1 MPGYQLNRRTLLTA
15 TMGAAASV
23 VALGSLHPAQAAAGL
38 PMTVYNRTGRF
49 RDDEVFFYVVGTDL
63 ATGQQ
68 GFVRADGAF
77 RPCALSDNGPDGF
90 ADLSIP
96 IGAGGSTSMTLPQM
110 SGRVYV
116 SIQQRLRFRVLL
128 DGAGRP
134 ALQYPAG
141 WVSGDPSF
149 SVLHDCA
156 EFTNNA
162 TGMFCNTTA
171 VDMFSIPLEIQ
182 LSGSQVQT
190 TGGLVGGGRDAVF
203 AGIAAV
209 PEFSRLIVGDNLR
222 VIAPGHGLDAGL
234 FPANYLDPLI
244 NDAWT
249 TYAGTDLRV
258 RTGDRSVTG
267 RVVGD
272 ALTFDGGV
280 RPVSRPSTRDV
291 LFCDGALA
299 APNDGVSGPVAA
311 VLGAALNRSTL
322 PDVPDQPTTS
332 ADTFY
337 RRPITNHYSRV
348 VHAAH
353 RDGKAYGFAFDD
365 VADFASYVQD
375 LAPTRFELTVGSFS

>member
-1 MPGYQLNRRTLLTA
+1 MTGHPLNRRTLLSAALT
-15 TMGAAASV
+15 AAA
-23 VALGSLHPAQAAAGL
+23 AARLGPWQPSRAAAGL
-38 PMTVYNRTGRF
+38 PMTVRNRTGRF

-68 GFVRADGAF
+68 GYVRADGVF

-90 ADLSIP
+90 ADLAVP
-96 IGAGGSTSMTLPQM
+96 IGAGGSTSMTLPRM

-116 SIQQRLRFRVLL
+116 SIQRRLRFRVVL

-141 WVSGDPSF
+141 WVTGDPNF
-149 SVLHDCA
+149 EVLHDCA
-156 EFTNNA
+156 EFTHSDA
-162 TGMFCNTTA
+162 GMFCNTTA

-182 LSGSQVQT
+182 LSGSRVQT
-190 TGGLVGGGRDAVF
+190 TGALVDGGRAAVF
-203 AGIAAV
+203 AGVAAV
-209 PEFSRLIVGDNLR
+209 PEFAGLVIGDLR
-222 VIAPGHGLDAGL
+222 VLAPGHGLDAGR
-234 FPANYLDPLI
+234 FPAGYLDPLI
-244 NDAWT
+244 DEAWT
-249 TYAGTDLRV
+249 TYAGRDLRV

-280 RPVSRPSTRDV
+280 RSFRRPSTRDV

-299 APNDGVSGPVAA
+299 APNDGISGPVAA
-311 VLGAALNRSTL
+311 VLGAGLNRSTL
-322 PDVPDQPTTS
+322 PDVADQPTT
-332 ADTFY
+332 APATFY

-365 VADFASYVQD
+365 VADAASYVQD
-375 LAPTRFELTVGSFS
+375 LAPTRFELIVAPFA